1 MELEK
6 ELHKQLNSKEK
17 YMKME
22 MDVNV
27 NVNVTELEPI
37 FSEQSRKCRILL
49 RIHRLNYVHKI
60 QQQQ

>member
-22 MDVNV
+22 MDV